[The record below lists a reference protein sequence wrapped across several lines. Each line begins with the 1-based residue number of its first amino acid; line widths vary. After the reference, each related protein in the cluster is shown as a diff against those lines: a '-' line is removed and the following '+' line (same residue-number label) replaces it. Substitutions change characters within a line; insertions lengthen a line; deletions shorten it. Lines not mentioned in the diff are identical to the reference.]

1 MLARHTLTIRRLLVV
16 LCGVWQLVYGQA
28 LAADYRALVIG
39 IDTYIQARPLERA
52 VADARAVATSLRK
65 MGYAVEEVA
74 NADRASL
81 LAAVKRHSDQLSTD
95 SQSLV
100 FFAGHGIQVNG
111 VNYLLPRDVVTKPS
125 SQAIPTAVSMT
136 ELLQLVSAQNP
147 RHSVVILDACRD
159 FTPLSDGSKG
169 IASIL
174 APKGFYIVYSA
185 GSGETA
191 LDVLDDD
198 DKDVNGL
205 FTRKLLRHLTQTNWT
220 LDTVIKQTRREV
232 RDSAKTIDHSQ
243 VPAIYDQSVDEI
255 YLVPG
260 RRPVAAESAKSIAA
274 PILESTASLSIGV
287 GNYAEPGIRLEN
299 ATRDARMVAAALAEM
314 GVQSTPTLIDPTLGQ
329 MRDAIAKLATSPA
342 RKIIVYYAGMGTG
355 YKGDGYLLGTEWRH
369 GTERIEVRALSLQW
383 MVDQL
388 RMPGRRIVLLVDADH
403 SARLPGASGQGLLT
417 RLGKFPELEE
427 GQSGDLAILYA
438 SGPNDHAADAADNLP
453 RSPFEIAL
461 VNALA
466 HRGLTIEALA
476 KRVSTEVRDMTQGNQ
491 IPVLYATPRIRKLD
505 LTATPVTSSTK

>member
-1 MLARHTLTIRRLLVV
+1 
-16 LCGVWQLVYGQA
+16 
-28 LAADYRALVIG
+28 
-39 IDTYIQARPLERA
+39 
-52 VADARAVATSLRK
+52 

-314 GVQSTPTLIDPTLGQ
+314 GVQSTPTLIDPTQGQ
-329 MRDAIAKLATSPA
+329 LRDAIAKLATSPA
-342 RKIIVYYAGMGTG
+342 RTIIVYYAGIGMGHE
-355 YKGDGYLLGTEWRH
+355 GDGYLLGTEWRPIAERV
-369 GTERIEVRALSLQW
+369 GTGWRESRERIDARAVSLQW

-388 RMPGRRIVLLVDADH
+388 RKPGRNILLLVDADH
-403 SARLPGASGQGLLT
+403 GVSFPAASGQGLLT
-417 RLGKFPELEE
+417 RMKKSPALEE

-438 SGPNDHAADAADNLP
+438 SGPNDHAADAAENLP

-466 HRGLTIEALA
+466 HRGLSIEALA

-505 LTATPVTSSTK
+505 LTATPVKTSTK